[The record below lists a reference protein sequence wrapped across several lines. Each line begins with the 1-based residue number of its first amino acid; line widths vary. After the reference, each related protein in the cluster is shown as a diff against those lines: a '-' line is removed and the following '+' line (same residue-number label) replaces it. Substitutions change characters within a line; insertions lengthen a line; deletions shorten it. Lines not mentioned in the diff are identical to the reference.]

1 MYCTQFRP
9 KPYEPQLGS
18 NPTSQEFKQL
28 VHRRFYGALLLRDLG
43 CCGGNASLLSEVEKA
58 YHVDH
63 GDLQRFWETCEMYVQ
78 LVRSMCEALNWTVL
92 VRLLG
97 SLKEWFKSRIPR
109 SFECFLQKEDKIP
122 MACIQTLVKE
132 ELEVRDIAEM
142 SVSALYEVLR
152 SGCRSGLGVGDLED
166 GDVNGDEMRLKR
178 RRDIEWYLSDMRR
191 ISEVL
196 KKRACERRLYLEGN
210 RELNKLLGKL
220 EESEMSILLSPLASD
235 HRKLLNQIENEESEG
250 ERSDGVLSVSE
261 DSSEREEEVRE
272 KKKRVCVSE
281 YGNEE
286 CILTYD
292 ALQHYSAMWS
302 VCLNTQGQNDNY
314 SLLSFSFS
322 SIRLNNTFSMG
333 LESTD
338 MEESFES
345 VGSFGFSS
353 DPSSFFSDAFG
364 FSFDPSD
371 ASDAFTFSSDPS
383 DALGFSDSFTFS
395 SAPFGRTGFTGS
407 SFSVAFFFISV
418 NSCSFFFLL
427 FSRALISSIFLC
439 VDRRLPKKSVR

>member
-9 KPYEPQLGS
+9 KPYEPRLGS

-109 SFECFLQKEDKIP
+109 SFECFLKKEDKIP

-152 SGCRSGLGVGDLED
+152 SGCRSGLGVGELEE
-166 GDVNGDEMRLKR
+166 GDVDGDEMRLKR

-302 VCLNTQGQNDNY
+302 VC
-314 SLLSFSFS
+314 FRVVIFA
-322 SIRLNNTFSMG
+322 
-333 LESTD
+333 
-338 MEESFES
+338 
-345 VGSFGFSS
+345 
-353 DPSSFFSDAFG
+353 AFH
-364 FSFDPSD
+364 P
-371 ASDAFTFSSDPS
+371 
-383 DALGFSDSFTFS
+383 
-395 SAPFGRTGFTGS
+395 
-407 SFSVAFFFISV
+407 
-418 NSCSFFFLL
+418 
-427 FSRALISSIFLC
+427 
-439 VDRRLPKKSVR
+439 

>member
-1 MYCTQFRP
+1 M
-9 KPYEPQLGS
+9 S
-18 NPTSQEFKQL
+18 DTSVFDQPLVFGLDIGTRNVVGTVGYKTENEFVVVAQYML
-28 VHRRFYGALLLRDLG
+28 EH
-43 CCGGNASLLSEVEKA
+43 
-58 YHVDH
+58 
-63 GDLQRFWETCEMYVQ
+63 ETRAMLDGQIHDIGRVGHTI
-78 LVRSMCEALNWTVL
+78 A
-92 VRLLG
+92 
-97 SLKEWFKSRIPR
+97 K
-109 SFECFLQKEDKIP
+109 
-122 MACIQTLVKE
+122 VKE

-292 ALQHYSAMWS
+292 ALQHYSAMGS

-333 LESTD
+333 LESTN

-353 DPSSFFSDAFG
+353 EFSGFSSESFD

-371 ASDAFTFSSDPS
+371 PSDAFTFSSDPS
-383 DALGFSDSFTFS
+383 DALDFSDSFGFS
-395 SAPFGRTGFTGS
+395 SDPFGRTGFTGS
-407 SFSVAFFFISV
+407 SFVAFFFISV
-418 NSCSFFFLL
+418 NSC
-427 FSRALISSIFLC
+427 FSL
-439 VDRRLPKKSVR
+439 

>member
-345 VGSFGFSS
+345 LESVGFSSEFSGFSSESFGFSS
-353 DPSSFFSDAFG
+353 DPS
-364 FSFDPSD
+364 DP
-371 ASDAFTFSSDPS
+371 SDAFTFSSDPS
-383 DALGFSDSFTFS
+383 DSFGFSDSLGFS